1 MGSRASIGVKF
12 DDELALLCDL
22 PLSIRD
28 LVLSFRQTLLKGRAV
43 HHRIK

>member
-22 PLSIRD
+22 PLSISRFGPQFPPN
-28 LVLSFRQTLLKGRAV
+28 VVEGQSGP
-43 HHRIK
+43 